1 MSSPSSILTPLSPSV
16 SYATT
21 IALPLLTKKI
31 RPDTP
36 TQQTNPPRPSPTK
49 RSLEPTPLFPPTTSK
64 RSGSRTNTKRPR
76 SMAPCSRLQSKYQH
90 FPRGRR
96 TKFLRHLAQS
106 YTQSHSPVLA
116 TFPCHCQRPSQPTTT
131 TSPQTTHRGDTTST
145 NPHTNS
151 HHLHSDSQSKTTN
164 WQLVQ

>member
-1 MSSPSSILTPLSPSV
+1 MSSPSSTLTPLSPSV

-21 IALPLLTKKI
+21 TALPRLTKI
-31 RPDTP
+31 SQDTL

-49 RSLEPTPLFPPTTSK
+49 RSLEPTPLFPPTTSECPVP
-64 RSGSRTNTKRPR
+64 RTNTKRPR

-116 TFPCHCQRPSQPTTT
+116 TFPCHHQRPSQPTTT
-131 TSPQTTHRGDTTST
+131 TSPQTSPRGDTTNSH
-145 NPHTNS
+145 PHMNS
-151 HHLHSDSQSKTTN
+151 HHLHSDSRSKTTN
-164 WQLVQ
+164 RQLVQ